1 MNARTATVLPLLRDG
16 AEPPVDRELV
26 ERSLA
31 GEETARQ
38 LLYRRHVRSVTE
50 RVTRLLSRSG
60 EAEDAVQD
68 AFAEAFAHLT
78 ELSDRG
84 RFGSWL
90 MCIAVHQAHRRFRRR
105 RLLARLGLDR
115 GSDDARL
122 ENIAD
127 PRLDPEQ
134 RLQLRRL
141 DEALVQL
148 PVALRLVWMLRYVE
162 GCELVEV
169 AEQCGRSLSTI
180 KRQVQRADARL
191 HACLGTPRSRA
202 RSSDV

>member
-1 MNARTATVLPLLRDG
+1 
-16 AEPPVDRELV
+16 
-26 ERSLA
+26 
-31 GEETARQ
+31 
-38 LLYRRHVRSVTE
+38 VRAVTE

-68 AFAEAFAHLT
+68 AFADAFAHLP

-105 RLLARLGLDR
+105 RLLARLGI
-115 GSDDARL
+115 
-122 ENIAD
+122 E
-127 PRLDPEQ
+127 
-134 RLQLRRL
+134 RRL
-141 DEALVQL
+141 DDALAQL

-180 KRQVQRADARL
+180 KRQIQRADARL
-191 HACLGTPRSRA
+191 HAHLDTTRSRA
-202 RSSDV
+202 RTSDG

>member
-1 MNARTATVLPLLRDG
+1 MSSRTATVLPLLRDG
-16 AEPPVDRELV
+16 TEPPVDRELV

-31 GEETARQ
+31 GEEVARQ
-38 LLYRRHVRSVTE
+38 LLYRRHVRAVTE

-68 AFAEAFAHLT
+68 AFAEAFAHLPDLT
-78 ELSDRG
+78 DRG
-84 RFGSWL
+84 RFASWL

-105 RLLARLGLDR
+105 RLLGRLGLDR
-115 GSDDARL
+115 GCDDARL

-127 PRLDPEQ
+127 PGLDPER

-141 DEALVQL
+141 DEALAGL

-162 GCELVEV
+162 GCELLEV

-191 HACLGTPRSRA
+191 RA
-202 RSSDV
+202 RLGATALGARESDG